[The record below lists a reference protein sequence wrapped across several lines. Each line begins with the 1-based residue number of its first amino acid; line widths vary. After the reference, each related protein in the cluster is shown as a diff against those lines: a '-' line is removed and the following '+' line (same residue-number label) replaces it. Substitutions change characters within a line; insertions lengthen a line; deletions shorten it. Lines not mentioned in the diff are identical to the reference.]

1 MKCPRCHTVCIP
13 SRANPEQM
21 FCPVD
26 GMVPTSEPELALHA
40 DCGQCPN
47 CGTTCRPS
55 FADET
60 VALCPNC
67 DWLSEP
73 GRWTP
78 TPRRRARIGV
88 DMEVEQAPEIEREI
102 VADGFGYSRK
112 ETLITPA
119 VLLLNGEQII
129 RALARVYDFDHNAH
143 GGLTVTVEPP
153 GEGSDQF
160 AFTVEQGV

>member
-1 MKCPRCHTVCIP
+1 MKCPKCGVVCLP
-13 SRANPEQM
+13 SRDDPEQM

-26 GMVPTSEPELALHA
+26 GLGPTSEPEPA
-40 DCGQCPN
+40 PK
-47 CGTTCRPS
+47 
-55 FADET
+55 
-60 VALCPNC
+60 
-67 DWLSEP
+67 
-73 GRWTP
+73 
-78 TPRRRARIGV
+78 RRTRIGV
-88 DMEVEQAPEIEREI
+88 DMEVETEPEIEREI

-153 GEGSDQF
+153 QEGSDQF
-160 AFTVEQGV
+160 VFTVQGG